1 MKRSFPL
8 CTFSRCCTVIR
19 CSRVLMMSL
28 IFIIWLQ
35 VRKEALQHK
44 LYFRWQSVCAAYC
57 VAAKHQR
64 LLEKSSTSPRRS
76 RWTLSS
82 LLKSSKYLQ
91 NRLLMYYKLQPLPML
106 ENSLLFSFTSDLQA
120 AAAVSLLFCYCAICI
135 HFLLKSAMFCCAT
148 ACCLL
153 CPSLPLSQKTPEVL
167 IRPKKQ

>member
-8 CTFSRCCTVIR
+8 CTFSRCC
-19 CSRVLMMSL
+19 RVLMMSL

-148 ACCLL
+148 ACCL
-153 CPSLPLSQKTPEVL
+153 CPPLPLSQKNSWSFDKAKEAVS
-167 IRPKKQ
+167 